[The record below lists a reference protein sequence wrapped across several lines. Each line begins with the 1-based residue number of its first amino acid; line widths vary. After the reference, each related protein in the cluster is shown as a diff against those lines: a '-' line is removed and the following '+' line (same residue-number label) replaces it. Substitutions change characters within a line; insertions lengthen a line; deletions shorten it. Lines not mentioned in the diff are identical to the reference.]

1 MECGDGR
8 VFFKIEYGLVMIE
21 YLSFF
26 FPAMFE
32 CVSAGL
38 SSVYKKSIF
47 KICKKSWLWE
57 GINRIRMH
65 TRVHCFNNNE
75 LF

>member
-47 KICKKSWLWE
+47 KICKKS
-57 GINRIRMH
+57 
-65 TRVHCFNNNE
+65 
-75 LF
+75 